1 MPKAD
6 AVKTVKRA
14 IDILNI
20 LAEANGQVGVIE
32 LSKRLKTSQ
41 STVYRILSTLVGECY
56 TVQNPRTEKYAVG
69 LQGII
74 LAGAAL
80 NQLEI
85 RKQAIEV
92 LQCRVGRT
100 RLALA
105 HASILLCFCRWRA
118 VSGPSK
124 PCR

>member
-1 MPKAD
+1 MPKSD

-41 STVYRILSTLVGECY
+41 STVYRILSTLVGEGY
-56 TVQNPRTEKYAVG
+56 AVQNPRTEKYAVG

-74 LAGAAL
+74 LVRRGAESA
-80 NQLEI
+80 
-85 RKQAIEV
+85 RD
-92 LQCRVGRT
+92 
-100 RLALA
+100 
-105 HASILLCFCRWRA
+105 
-118 VSGPSK
+118 P
-124 PCR
+124 